1 MIINYNYPMDELV
14 RKEKEIAFHSG
25 KNYAV
30 KIILKKFDDLIDEE
44 LKNALLEHFKG
55 IAKELETS
63 KSFMKEDDV
72 EELIPLEE

>member
-25 KNYAV
+25 KKYAV

-63 KSFMKEDDV
+63 KSFLNEDDV
-72 EELIPLEE
+72 EGLKPLEE